1 MFLNH
6 AYNFK
11 MWMGRQHLV
20 GGVGEEGV
28 AGHELVVHQARDDA
42 ALPHKVMVKSGQKWS
57 KELVVHQARDDA
69 ALPWQGGQIICKYW
83 TRTGQIRVK
92 C

>member
-1 MFLNH
+1 MCT
-6 AYNFK
+6 
-11 MWMGRQHLV
+11 GRQRLV

-42 ALPHKVMVKSGQKWS
+42 ALPHKVMVKSGQKRLKVVKSGQKWS

-69 ALPWQGGQIICKYW
+69 ALRRQAGQIIRKYW
-83 TRTGQIRVK
+83 PRTGQIRVK

>member
-1 MFLNH
+1 MLIIFTVSYFYNH
-6 AYNFK
+6 AYNFE
-11 MWMGRQHLV
+11 MCMGRQRLV
-20 GGVGEEGV
+20 GSVGEEGV

-42 ALPHKVMVKSGQKWS
+42 AL
-57 KELVVHQARDDA
+57 R
-69 ALPWQGGQIICKYW
+69 WQDGQIICKYW